1 MASITSVEG
10 LAPGDHAC
18 LTFSDPDERLDIVS
32 AFVRDG
38 IEGYAKVV
46 CLTEALSPER
56 LEAELADRGVPVAG
70 ELPPGQLTVAGS
82 ERPLLA
88 SGMITATELVE
99 RLGRLVDESAREGFA
114 GLRFTVDMS
123 WATRPGAA
131 ADQLPVFERAV
142 SKLFADG
149 RLTAI
154 CQYDR
159 ETFDAVTLAVA
170 AEAHPRAVAATV
182 YHEDPVLRICRQHS
196 PPGLRVAGEIDFSR
210 VEPLAVG
217 LTEALR
223 LNGGDVQVNLA
234 RLRFIDGAAAAVILQ
249 TALARPPGH
258 SVTVVCRDPVRRT
271 LKLLGADELPALR
284 LLGVP
289 GDA

>member
-1 MASITSVEG
+1 MASPTSVEA

-38 IEGYAKVV
+38 IKGYAKVV
-46 CLTEALSPER
+46 CLTEALSPEQ
-56 LEAELADRGVPVAG
+56 LEAELVDRGVPAAVD
-70 ELPPGQLTVAGS
+70 LPSGQLTVAGS

-88 SGMITATELVE
+88 AGVLTAGQLVD
-99 RLGRLVDESAREGFA
+99 RLARLVDESAREGFA
-114 GLRFTVDMS
+114 GLRFTADMC
-123 WATRPGAA
+123 WVNRPGAA
-131 ADQLPVFERAV
+131 ADQLPVFERLV

-170 AEAHPRAVAATV
+170 AETHPRAVAAAM

-196 PPGLRVAGEIDFSR
+196 PPGIRVAGEIDFTH
-210 VEPLAVG
+210 VEPLTVG
-217 LTEALR
+217 LAEALR
-223 LNGGDVQVNLA
+223 LDGDVQVNLA
-234 RLRFIDGAAAAVILQ
+234 RLRFIDGAAAVVILQ
-249 TALARPPGH
+249 AALAVPPGRT
-258 SVTVVCRDPVRRT
+258 VTVVCGEPVRRT
-271 LKLLGADELPALR
+271 LKLLGAEELPALR
-284 LLGVP
+284 LVG
-289 GDA
+289 GRRDA